1 MPVRRLM
8 QYITAAVAAAM
19 VLSGCSGSQGS
30 APVVVGEAKRGGSV
44 TVAEVNAFSSF
55 NPYSADGNTDINSKI
70 GHITH
75 SGFYYLDDA
84 AKVVRN
90 EKFGRFEKVS
100 DQPLKVRYTVN
111 EGVTWSD
118 GEAIDAGDLL
128 LSWAAGSGYFDDAD
142 PLAGT
147 GTKYF
152 STASDTS
159 GLAGTVLPEIGA
171 DGRSIT
177 LEYTVPFADWEV
189 AFDVGLPAH
198 VVAAKGGLNYEE
210 DLIDLIR
217 NSPRGDE
224 EKPALNAPLKQVSDF
239 WNSGF
244 DSKGLPGDPAV
255 FLSSGPY
262 IVREIIPEVSMK
274 LVRNRDYVWG
284 QEPWLDEINVRF
296 TGSVPTAVDA
306 LRNSQADIIS
316 PQPSADTEELLA
328 GLAGQGITIER
339 YNQSGYD
346 HLDLNFSGPFLDDNV
361 RRAFLKAVPRQ
372 AIVDAVVGDLLPDA
386 KPLDSHVFLPA
397 QPKYNDTVKN
407 NGSADYAEVD
417 IEGAKALLEGETPTV
432 RILYN
437 RDNPNRAK
445 AFALIRDSAAR
456 AGFQVVDGGQASADW
471 ARSLG
476 GGGYDAALLG
486 WIGTGAGVSRVPQIF
501 RTGAGSN
508 FNGFS
513 DGDADKAMEQ
523 LAGTTDLGKQDELL
537 AEIDRQIW
545 ESAYGL
551 PLYQTIGTTAFNA
564 RVAGVKTSSGP
575 LGIWWNVWDWRLAN
589 PS

>member
-111 EGVTWSD
+111 EGVMWSD

-147 GTKYF
+147 GTRYF

-198 VVAAKGGLNYEE
+198 VVAAKGGLNDEE

-476 GGGYDAALLG
+476 SGGYDAALLG

-564 RVAGVKTSSGP
+564 RVAGVKTSPGP
-575 LGIWWNVWDWRLAN
+575 LGIWWNVWDWRLAT